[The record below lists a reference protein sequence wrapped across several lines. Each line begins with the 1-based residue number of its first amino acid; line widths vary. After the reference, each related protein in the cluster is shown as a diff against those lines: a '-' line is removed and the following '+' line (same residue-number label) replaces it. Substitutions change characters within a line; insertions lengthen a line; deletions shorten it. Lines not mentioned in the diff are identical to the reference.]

1 MNVSFAAARAHGVDC
16 DYDARSHG
24 HAKSSGSNP
33 TDTER

>member
-16 DYDARSHG
+16 DYDAEYG